1 MRIWIDGK
9 QLDTYTGG
17 VSVSKTN
24 NLWKFGKAE
33 FVHTQTV
40 KIPATN
46 NNKSLLDFADEFRT
60 QSAVARGFVDCL
72 VDIDGVFEEG
82 RLYVSGYS
90 DGEFSVIITFG
101 KELRSLDV
109 KLVDAIKDSAI
120 PEHLR
125 IDASQD
131 FVGATLYDKDGTEVK
146 KAAVKT
152 NYLMSLLN
160 ASDMP
165 IIDYDAF
172 KHTEL
177 GIAFGVGADDVP
189 LYDKDIPVNFKRI
202 GDSVVSEEPSTTDVA
217 YSYNFADFADFS
229 AYAKVTANAYKLYVF
244 RNLTQPI
251 SIKNY
256 YGRIGYFQFPF
267 NIELRFGSNANGY
280 SVGFLNEA
288 QASTYEFMPVT
299 QWFGHYI
306 NVESFTVNGVAS
318 GAEVSDNLSGMKILI
333 PKNQKFVINYYTEFA
348 YDKELISG
356 SFVSGYFTGG
366 RVNDFTLQIPVSYGV
381 FSKQFIPDVTV
392 YQLLQIIAAYNKK
405 LLYFDGSK
413 YTLAAVS
420 EITDG
425 NDYICNDVAKELTV
439 SDKAFDFAQ
448 HNYVDYK
455 SGGTSID
462 YTTNNVHL
470 TEEKTLL
477 TIQFDG
483 GAVPTGKFRLADDF
497 PAIGSI
503 VLGGIDPIAGNIT
516 YLMDA
521 LNVSKISGLDELLSK
536 TRQVKIK
543 FRMSY
548 LDFVSIKE
556 LDNFEYRGATLQ
568 WSSLQ
573 WSDGWCTA
581 TLQTIY

>member
-9 QLDTYTGG
+9 QLDTYEGS

-46 NNKSLLDFADEFRT
+46 NNKALLDFADEFRT

-72 VDIDGVFEEG
+72 VEIDGVFEEG

-109 KLVDAIKDSAI
+109 KLVEAIKDSAM
-120 PEHLR
+120 PDHLR
-125 IDASQD
+125 IGASQD
-131 FVGATLYDKDGTEVK
+131 FVGATLYDKDGAEVK

-160 ASDMP
+160 ASDMSV
-165 IIDYDAF
+165 INYDAF

-177 GIAFGVGADDVP
+177 GIAFGVDAEDVTM
-189 LYDKDIPVNFKRI
+189 YDKDISVNFRRI
-202 GDSVVSEEPSTTDVA
+202 GNSVVSEDRNTTDIA
-217 YSYNFADFADFS
+217 YTYNFNGFADFAG
-229 AYAKVTANAYKLYVF
+229 YAKVTANAYKLYVF
-244 RNLTQPI
+244 KNTSPLT
-251 SIKNY
+251 IKNY

-280 SVGFLNEA
+280 AVGFLDEG

-306 NVESFTVNGVAS
+306 NVEAFMVNGVSS
-318 GAEVSDNLSGMKILI
+318 GAEVSDNLSGTKILI
-333 PKNQKFVINYYTEFA
+333 PKNKKFVINYYTEFA

-356 SFVSGYFTGG
+356 SFVSGYFSGG
-366 RVNDFTLQIPVSYGV
+366 RVNDFTLPIPVSYGL

-392 YQLLQIIAAYNKK
+392 YQLLQIIAAYNNK

-420 EITDG
+420 EIKDG
-425 NDYICNDVAKELTV
+425 NDYKCKDVTKELTV

-448 HNYVDYK
+448 HNYVNYK
-455 SGGTSID
+455 SGGKSID
-462 YTTNNVHL
+462 YTTDNVHL
-470 TEEKTLL
+470 TEENTLL
-477 TIQFDG
+477 TIPFDG

-503 VLGGIDPIAGNIT
+503 LLIPLQLGIIT

-521 LNVSKISGLDELLSK
+521 LNVSKISVLDEFLSK

-543 FRMSY
+543 FSMSY
-548 LDFVSIKE
+548 LDFASIKE
-556 LDNFEYRGATLQ
+556 LDNFEYKGATLQ

-581 TLQTIY
+581 TLQTLQ